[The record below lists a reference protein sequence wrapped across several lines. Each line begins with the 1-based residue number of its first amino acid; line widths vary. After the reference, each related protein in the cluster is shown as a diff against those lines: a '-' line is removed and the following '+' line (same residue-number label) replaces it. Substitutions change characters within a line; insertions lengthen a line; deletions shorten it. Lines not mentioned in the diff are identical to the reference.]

1 MHPSSA
7 HTHKQPASC
16 ISKKRPGLTRREG
29 ICRVGGP
36 GRIQLHLFT
45 PVRHRLVAPR
55 GRERAGR
62 CGRGL
67 GRRQGLLRPGRLL
80 VSVFP
85 GRAPAGLGL
94 VGLVVSGGRGLL
106 LLLLRLFFLDLL
118 LLAHIFPLLVL
129 AVPRLPLVLLALIL
143 GRLMGR
149 GRGLGQL

>member
-106 LLLLRLFFLDLL
+106 LLLRLFFLDLL

-129 AVPRLPLVLLALIL
+129 AVPHLPLVLLALIL

>member
-106 LLLLRLFFLDLL
+106 LLLRLFFLDLL